1 MLKCVVNVT
10 DSESYMDLEEQQFVI
25 KWRSL
30 NELKEKMR
38 AILGELESNIGQKGS
53 SYSPPLQ
60 TYSEAIP
67 EEVRKLGLGTFSAA
81 MLSVLR
87 EIHLGKSNA
96 IDAKSLAK
104 EMKQRYPLL
113 LAKKDLGE
121 IAHGTI
127 FPGQKMS
134 ESGLIKMDKLR
145 DPESGHSHRLYWFE

>member
-1 MLKCVVNVT
+1 
-10 DSESYMDLEEQQFVI
+10 MDLEEQQLII

-30 NELKEKMR
+30 NELKEKLR
-38 AILGELESNIGQKGS
+38 AILGELESNLSQKVS
-53 SYSPPLQ
+53 TYSPPLQ

-67 EEVRKLGLGTFSAA
+67 EEVRKLGLKTFSAA

-87 EIHLGKSNA
+87 ETHAGRPNA
-96 IDAKSLAK
+96 INAKNLAK

-127 FPGQKMS
+127 FPGQKMF
-134 ESGLIKMDKLR
+134 ESGLIKMDKLA
-145 DPESGHSHRLYWFE
+145 DAESGHLHRLYWSE